1 MDIYILDFDKTIADA
16 NTHNLISQTKDKE
29 SAWAVLKEVKP
40 IGGSLIWRQV
50 FRQLINDGHP
60 VAIASFNSFGFL
72 IYQYLNEVIGLTE
85 AELAKIHIEAW
96 TPINPDES
104 NKNKHIEA
112 IKKTLAFKGNNNEI
126 VFVDDDTEIN
136 IPAAKKLGCRTISA
150 TGTTHMET
158 IIKLSQSTSKY
169 SLSLF
174 KSSHLEPAKSQSS
187 ATCII
192 S

>member
-1 MDIYILDFDKTIADA
+1 MTLFILDFDKTIADA
-16 NTHNLISQTKDKE
+16 NTHNLISETKDKD
-29 SAWAVLKEVKP
+29 SAWAALKEVKP

-50 FRQLINDGHP
+50 FRQLIDDGHP
-60 VAIASFNSFGFL
+60 VGIASFSSFDIL

-96 TPINPDES
+96 TPFKPDES
-104 NKNKHIEA
+104 NKNEHIEA
-112 IKKTLAFKGNNNEI
+112 IKKALNFKGNNHEI
-126 VFVDDDTEIN
+126 VFVDDDTAIN
-136 IPAAKKLGCRTISA
+136 IPAAKKLGCRTVSA
-150 TGTTHMET
+150 TGTSHMDT

-169 SLSLF
+169 SLSIY
-174 KSSHLEPAKSQSS
+174 KSSRPEPAKGRSP